1 MVPQRHGRTITI
13 AMRRC
18 FDRSDYS
25 VAIKHGKPQNSWR
38 WEINCAGKSLPIER
52 SPIHFPTISE
62 ANRAEKRPSSNSSTN
77 SLGNNA
83 REQPSRARGL
93 LVGSPLTTH

>member
-1 MVPQRHGRTITI
+1 MVPQRHGRTTTF

-52 SPIHFPTISE
+52 SPIHFPTMSE
-62 ANRAEKRPSSNSSTN
+62 ANRAGKEALQQFFYKFF
-77 SLGNNA
+77 G
-83 REQPSRARGL
+83 E
-93 LVGSPLTTH
+93 